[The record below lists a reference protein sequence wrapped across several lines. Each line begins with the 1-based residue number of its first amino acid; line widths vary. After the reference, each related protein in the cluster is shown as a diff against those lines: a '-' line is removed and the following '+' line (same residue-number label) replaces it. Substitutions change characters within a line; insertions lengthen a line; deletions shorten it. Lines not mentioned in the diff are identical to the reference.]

1 MRSKHSD
8 AFISDCVEKY
18 RAKVPVSQICRETGI
33 SQSVMFRAIKKAGV
47 PGIRLLDLPKQDII
61 AAYIAGDSPSIIG
74 HRYGISDPPIMRILR
89 EAGITLRSGS
99 EANILRAKRLT
110 PEERRQNAA
119 AAHAAKRGR
128 PNTMEALERAAM
140 TRQVK
145 MTGRMSRTE
154 TALAGMLRERG
165 IDSIPQVAI
174 GPYNCDIGAAPV
186 AVEVFGGKWHWHGA
200 HIARSPQRIRHI
212 LDAGWHMLAVRIAPV
227 GDPLTASTADY
238 IAAYIKQASSDPA
251 AVRQYRVVRSNG
263 DLIAAGSA
271 QDDDFSIV
279 SAFKNA
285 RDATTGRYV
294 RVPK

>member
-8 AFISDCVEKY
+8 AFINDCVEKY
-18 RAKVPVSQICRETGI
+18 RAGTSLTDVVSEFKI
-33 SQSVMFRAIKKAGV
+33 SQSVVWRAIKKAGAERSRRI
-47 PGIRLLDLPKQDII
+47 PLPEPDIC
-61 AAYIAGDSPSIIG
+61 ARYIAGESPEALAAAFNVSTM
-74 HRYGISDPPIMRILR
+74 PIERILTEHKIQR
-89 EAGITLRSGS
+89 RTRSA
-99 EANILRAKRLT
+99 ANVVRLARLT
-110 PEERRQNAA
+110 PEERRRNAA

-128 PNTMEALERAAM
+128 PNTLEALERAAM

-145 MTGRMSRTE
+145 MTGRMSSTE
-154 TALAGMLRERG
+154 TVLAGMLRERG

-251 AVRQYRVVRSNG
+251 AIRQYRVVRSNG